1 MKKSIGNVRNVDFLV
16 SEEDTRK
23 QYETAQYITDAIEKY
38 LAGGKER

>member
-1 MKKSIGNVRNVDFLV
+1 VRNVDFIV

-38 LAGGKER
+38 LTGGNER